1 MGSSLWDWDDVY
13 SCVIDISYYDA
24 IEILL
29 RAETDTNQRTM
40 LSPTKPVAL
49 SKGDFETLAAFRYAL
64 RRFLS
69 FSAQAAR
76 AHGVTPQQYQ
86 SLLVIQG
93 FPGRDWVTVGE
104 LAERMQITHH
114 SAVGLVDR
122 LEAMKL
128 GKRTP
133 SREDRRRVHVSLTPK
148 GIRVLSKLYE
158 AHRNELR
165 VCGPQLASLI
175 QKAASRI
182 PAKTRYSS
190 PPCSM
195 PEIED

>member
-1 MGSSLWDWDDVY
+1 MP
-13 SCVIDISYYDA
+13 
-24 IEILL
+24 
-29 RAETDTNQRTM
+29 
-40 LSPTKPVAL
+40 SPTKPAVL
-49 SKGDFETLAAFRYAL
+49 SKGDYETLAAFRYAL

-69 FSAQAAR
+69 FSADAAR

-104 LAERMQITHH
+104 LAERMRITHH

-122 LEAMKL
+122 LEAL
-128 GKRTP
+128 RIGKRTP
-133 SREDRRRVHVSLTPK
+133 SREDRRRVQVSLTPK
-148 GIRVLSKLYE
+148 GLRLLARLYQ

-165 VCGPQLASLI
+165 VCGPQLASLL
-175 QKAASRI
+175 QKAAARI
-182 PAKTRYSS
+182 PAKSGFSS

-195 PEIED
+195 PEVED